1 MNSICNLKFHVPNEI
16 PVAFHNGSNYDY
28 HFTIKEL
35 ANKFEGQ
42 FQCIGENKEKYK
54 TFSVPIKKEIIE
66 TDKDGNKTDESITY
80 KIKFTNS
87 ERFMASSL
95 SNLVDNLTE
104 EIQIIN
110 CVIVFCNM
118 NVSRVI

>member
-16 PVAFHNGSNYDY
+16 LVAFHNGSNYDY

-54 TFSVPIKKEIIE
+54 TFSVPIKKGIIE
-66 TDKDGNKTDESITY
+66 IDKDGNKTDESITY

-118 NVSRVI
+118 NVLRVI